1 VGADIRNTGL
11 RPGTETAQLYIRRR
25 GTSIARPIRELKGF
39 RRVHLAPGESQHVE
53 FRLGREELRF
63 WNIDMK
69 DVVEPGSLYI
79 WIAPDSAR
87 GEPARVE
94 LTE

>member
-1 VGADIRNTGL
+1 
-11 RPGTETAQLYIRRR
+11 
-25 GTSIARPIRELKGF
+25 
-39 RRVHLAPGESQHVE
+39 VE